1 MKIEYT
7 KNVPPTFL
15 FKNIA
20 IGDVFFFDDDEDV
33 FIKISEVKSDIG
45 EYANAIELYSGDLHY
60 FPEDSEILPARH
72 KLIIYKD

>member
-7 KNVPPTFL
+7 KNVPQTFP

-33 FIKISEVKSDIG
+33 LLK
-45 EYANAIELYSGDLHY
+45 
-60 FPEDSEILPARH
+60 FP
-72 KLIIYKD
+72 K